1 MEVCRFL
8 RGDNGVFQAMSK
20 PQQVEAARFNQT
32 QVSPNSGD
40 ICKIAKSIEI
50 TKVYFEANSEFRN
63 MEKVWLTMEEK
74 LIMWVDK
81 ENDIYDKMEVV
92 KEKIGFPQ
100 VNDYVLEEWAKI
112 LVSCVMA
119 NSDISENA
127 EDLVESILRIES
139 DVYFR
144 LKGGYDE
151 EENSLLL
158 SKWDNL
164 LYSIIKGFPQ
174 FSYSMRTNKQVLQYC
189 QERGFVGV
197 EKTEAKEK
205 DTPQVLQAKAEFKL
219 TYGEYIENIDS
230 FFETLKTIKA
240 RQLKKIYDTKIKGSG
255 RKGKTFLKDCLEIVP
270 ERKEGENRITYDNFK
285 TFHDDD
291 K

>member
-1 MEVCRFL
+1 
-8 RGDNGVFQAMSK
+8 
-20 PQQVEAARFNQT
+20 
-32 QVSPNSGD
+32 
-40 ICKIAKSIEI
+40 
-50 TKVYFEANSEFRN
+50 

-74 LIMWVDK
+74 LIIWVDK
-81 ENDIYDKMEVV
+81 ESDIYDKMEVV
-92 KEKIGFPQ
+92 KEKISFPQ
-100 VNDYVLEEWAKI
+100 VNDYVLEEWAKN

-119 NSDISENA
+119 NSDIKENA
-127 EDLVESILRIES
+127 EDLIESILRIES

-144 LKGGYDE
+144 LKCGYDE

-164 LYSIIKGFPQ
+164 LCSVIEGFIKGFPQ
-174 FSYSMRTNKQVLQYC
+174 FSFSMRTNKQVLQYC
-189 QERGFVGV
+189 QERGFDVV
-197 EKTEAKEK
+197 EETEAKEK
-205 DTPQVLQAKAEFKL
+205 DTPQVLQAKEEFKL

-255 RKGKTFLKDCLEIVP
+255 RKGKTFLNDCLGIVP

-285 TFHDDD
+285 TFHDDE